1 MNKIGGN
8 SFSYVPLI
16 IICEMQKYTKP
27 FSVKINPKLFPK
39 RPSEYLPDAVR
50 LHSLVAFSCWVISL
64 PCALRAASDASCMPW
79 PTNLALTRV
88 CYCRLGT
95 GGVRIFCVH
104 CICGAVLQIS
114 CQRSFDP
121 LDNQNLKYSRVTC
134 RLYLAR
140 AIRHINAL
148 RARDIAR

>member
-1 MNKIGGN
+1 MLYTFNLLCLHAGEILVNKIGGN

-50 LHSLVAFSCWVISL
+50 LHSLVAFSCWVMPF
-64 PCALRAASDASCMPW
+64 PCVLHAASNASCVPW

-88 CYCRLGT
+88 CYNPLGT
-95 GGVRIFCVH
+95 GNISQKSYFLIF
-104 CICGAVLQIS
+104 GG
-114 CQRSFDP
+114 
-121 LDNQNLKYSRVTC
+121 
-134 RLYLAR
+134 
-140 AIRHINAL
+140 
-148 RARDIAR
+148 